1 MRALLCPLLACVR
14 RPRLLRL
21 AAMAVLAGQAVGLT
35 PRVALA
41 VPPPLSA
48 EEDKARREA
57 LELFKQGRNA
67 YKAGDYDAARELFAR
82 AFAVYD
88 KEPLIALALAKAYD
102 RAAQLEKALLYYEY
116 FLRLAPVDAEF
127 AADREATV
135 KRIAEVKALLLARP
149 GTLKLRNLPPSAKV
163 TVDDKPVDADAA
175 GEVKVEAGQ
184 YRIRVVMDNRV
195 PFERPA
201 VQVGPGETKEIEV
214 VLAPW
219 VDPSTLPRDH
229 AYTWMLAAATGAAA
243 VTTGVFGYLTWRES
257 VDYANAFDSDGQ
269 PNEATRKQ
277 YPWKG
282 QPCRLGVLVNDLPG
296 QPFECEASGAVK
308 AGRAM
313 ADAYDARFAGMIIS
327 GGATVLLAGG
337 TVVAWVLAPAKAP
350 PHRAAQGAPL
360 WQRLQVAPV
369 WYRDGGGAQV
379 GLSF

>member
-1 MRALLCPLLACVR
+1 MRHSTARWSTLALLTVQAFALL
-14 RPRLLRL
+14 PSL
-21 AAMAVLAGQAVGLT
+21 AEAQ
-35 PRVALA
+35 
-41 VPPPLSA
+41 PPPLSA

-102 RAAQLEKALLYYEY
+102 RAAQLDKALLYYEY

-163 TVDDKPVDADAA
+163 TVDDKPADADAA
-175 GEVKVEAGQ
+175 GEIKVEAGQ
-184 YRIRVVMDNRV
+184 HRIRIVMDNRV

-214 VLAPW
+214 VLPPL

-229 AYTWMLAAATGAAA
+229 TYTWLLAAATGAAA
-243 VTTGVFGYLTWRES
+243 VTTGVFGYLTWRDS
-257 VDYANAFDSDGQ
+257 VDYGSAFDSDGQ
-269 PNEATRKQ
+269 PNEATRKK

-282 QPCRLGVLVNDLPG
+282 QPCRLGVIVADLPG
-296 QPFECEASGAVK
+296 QPFECEASGALK
-308 AGRAM
+308 AGQAL
-313 ADAYDARFAGMIIS
+313 ADSYDARFAGMIIS

-337 TVVAWVLAPAKAP
+337 TVVAWVLAPAKKP
-350 PHRAAQGAPL
+350 VGRAAQALPL
-360 WQRLQVAPV
+360 WQRLRVAPV
-369 WYRDGGGAQV
+369 WYPDGGGASV
-379 GLSF
+379 GLRF